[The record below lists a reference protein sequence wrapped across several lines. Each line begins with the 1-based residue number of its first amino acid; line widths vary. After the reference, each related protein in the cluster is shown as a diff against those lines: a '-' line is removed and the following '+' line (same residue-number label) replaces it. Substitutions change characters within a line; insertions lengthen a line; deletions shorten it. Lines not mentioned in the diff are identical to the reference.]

1 MIFLLNKYQM
11 NDIQQ
16 KLFAI
21 ISKFYSPKTPV
32 SLDLTLK
39 DDLKLDSLSFTELV
53 VACEDEFG
61 IEIDHPDTQAAETVG
76 DLYNIIVN
84 LVSSN

>member
-1 MIFLLNKYQM
+1 M

-16 KLFAI
+16 RLLAI
-21 ISKFYSPKTPV
+21 ISKFYSPNAPV
-32 SLDLTLK
+32 SLDLKLR

-61 IEIDHPDTQAAETVG
+61 IEIDMDHPDTQAAETVG
-76 DLYNIIVN
+76 DLYLGIQRLISAN
-84 LVSSN
+84 

>member
-1 MIFLLNKYQM
+1 M

-16 KLFAI
+16 RLLAI

-32 SLDLTLK
+32 SLDLTLR

-61 IEIDHPDTQAAETVG
+61 IEIDMDHPDTRAAEIVG

>member
-1 MIFLLNKYQM
+1 M
-11 NDIQQ
+11 NDTQQ
-16 KLFAI
+16 RLFAI
-21 ISKFYSPKTPV
+21 ISKFYSPNIPV

-61 IEIDHPDTQAAETVG
+61 IEIDMDHPDTQTAKSVR

>member
-1 MIFLLNKYQM
+1 M

-16 KLFAI
+16 RLFAI
-21 ISKFYSPKTPV
+21 ISKFYNPKTPV

-61 IEIDHPDTQAAETVG
+61 IEIDMDHPDTQAARTVG
-76 DLYNIIVN
+76 DLYSGIQRLISAN
-84 LVSSN
+84 

>member
-1 MIFLLNKYQM
+1 M
-11 NDIQQ
+11 NDNQQ
-16 KLFAI
+16 RLFAI
-21 ISKFYSPKTPV
+21 VSKFYSPNTPV

-61 IEIDHPDTQAAETVG
+61 IEIDMDHPDTQAARTVG
-76 DLYNIIVN
+76 DLYSGIQRLISAN
-84 LVSSN
+84 

>member
-1 MIFLLNKYQM
+1 M
-11 NDIQQ
+11 NDNQQ
-16 KLFAI
+16 RLFAI

-61 IEIDHPDTQAAETVG
+61 IEIDMDHPDTQAAETVG
-76 DLYNIIVN
+76 DLYTGILRLISAN
-84 LVSSN
+84 

>member
-1 MIFLLNKYQM
+1 M

-21 ISKFYSPKTPV
+21 ISEYHNMNIPI
-32 SLDLTLK
+32 SLELKLK

-53 VACEDEFG
+53 VACEDEFS
-61 IEIDHPDTQAAETVG
+61 IEIDMDHPDTQAAETVG
-76 DLYNIIVN
+76 DLYNGILRLIN
-84 LVSSN
+84 AN

>member
-1 MIFLLNKYQM
+1 M
-11 NDIQQ
+11 NDTQQ
-16 KLFAI
+16 RLFAI
-21 ISKFYSPKTPV
+21 VSKLHKPKIPV

-61 IEIDHPDTQAAETVG
+61 IEIDMDHPDTQAAETVG
-76 DLYNIIVN
+76 DLYTGILRLISAN
-84 LVSSN
+84 

>member
-1 MIFLLNKYQM
+1 M
-11 NDIQQ
+11 NDNQQ
-16 KLFAI
+16 RLFAI
-21 ISKFYSPKTPV
+21 ISKFYNPKTPV

-61 IEIDHPDTQAAETVG
+61 IEIDMDHPDTQAARTVG
-76 DLYNIIVN
+76 DLYSGIQRLI
-84 LVSSN
+84 SSN

>member
-1 MIFLLNKYQM
+1 M

-16 KLFAI
+16 RLFAI
-21 ISKFYSPKTPV
+21 ISKFYNPKTPV

-61 IEIDHPDTQAAETVG
+61 IEIDMDHPDTRNAKTVH
-76 DLYNIIVN
+76 DLYNGI
-84 LVSSN
+84 LVLTGSN

>member
-1 MIFLLNKYQM
+1 M

-16 KLFAI
+16 RLFAI
-21 ISKFYSPKTPV
+21 ISKFYSPNVPV
-32 SLDLTLK
+32 SLDLTLR

-53 VACEDEFG
+53 VACEDEFN
-61 IEIDHPDTQAAETVG
+61 IEIDMDHLDTRTAKSVR

>member
-1 MIFLLNKYQM
+1 M

-16 KLFAI
+16 RLLAI

-32 SLDLTLK
+32 SLDFTLR

-61 IEIDHPDTQAAETVG
+61 IEIDMDHPDTQAARTVG
-76 DLYNIIVN
+76 DLYSGIQRLI
-84 LVSSN
+84 SSN